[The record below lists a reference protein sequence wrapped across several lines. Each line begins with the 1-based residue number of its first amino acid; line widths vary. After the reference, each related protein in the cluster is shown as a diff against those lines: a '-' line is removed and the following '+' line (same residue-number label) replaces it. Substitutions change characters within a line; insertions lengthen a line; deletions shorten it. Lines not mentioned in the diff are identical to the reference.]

1 MSFHD
6 AKRVDSPEVQRDP
19 WSDLRKLSV
28 YIWDYRGRVA
38 LALACLVLSKLATV
52 GIPLVLR
59 DIIDTLDAHKAGFMF
74 AALMLVAGYG
84 ALRLAASFFNEL
96 RDVLFARVRY
106 GAMHA
111 LSVKVLGHLH
121 ELSLRY
127 HLERRTGNISRDLER
142 GTRSLSSI
150 LNYMVFNILP
160 TAAEFLLVSVILLH
174 QYNWKYT
181 AVIVV
186 TVLAYVTFTLMVT
199 NWRMHFRHEMNALD
213 SEANGRAVDSL
224 LNYET
229 VKYFNNEELEI
240 KAYDKTLSKWA
251 DAGVQSHTSM
261 SMLNF
266 GQGAIVAV
274 GVTAVMFMASTQVGK
289 GELTLGDLVLINSMM
304 LQLFMPLNILGIVY
318 RQLQYSM
325 ADMGHVVELLERQ
338 PEVKDRPGATAL
350 QVRDARVV
358 FDKVSF
364 SYQAERLI
372 LEDVSITVEP
382 GQKLAVVGPSGAGK
396 STLMRLLF
404 RFYDVDSGCICIDD
418 QDIREVTP
426 RSLRKNLGVVPQ
438 DTVLFNNTIAYNIA
452 YAKPDATEE
461 EIRAAARQADLEDFI
476 AQLPDGYETVVG
488 ERGLKLSG
496 GEKQRLAIAR
506 VFLKN
511 PPITILDEATSS
523 LDTHSEK
530 AILGALEKVSSRK
543 TSLVIAHRLST
554 IVDADQIVVLDQ
566 GRVIE
571 QGTHDSLLQENGMYA
586 SLWYMQLQDAEED
599 GPGEG

>member
-1 MSFHD
+1 
-6 AKRVDSPEVQRDP
+6 
-19 WSDLRKLSV
+19 
-28 YIWDYRGRVA
+28 
-38 LALACLVLSKLATV
+38 
-52 GIPLVLR
+52 
-59 DIIDTLDAHKAGFMF
+59 
-74 AALMLVAGYG
+74 
-84 ALRLAASFFNEL
+84 
-96 RDVLFARVRY
+96 
-106 GAMHA
+106 
-111 LSVKVLGHLH
+111 
-121 ELSLRY
+121 
-127 HLERRTGNISRDLER
+127 
-142 GTRSLSSI
+142 
-150 LNYMVFNILP
+150 
-160 TAAEFLLVSVILLH
+160 
-174 QYNWKYT
+174 
-181 AVIVV
+181 
-186 TVLAYVTFTLMVT
+186 
-199 NWRMHFRHEMNALD
+199 FRHEMNALD

-274 GVTAVMFMASTQVGK
+274 GVTAIMFMASTQVGK

-523 LDTHSEK
+523 LDSHSEK

-586 SLWYMQLQDAEED
+586 SLWYMQLQDAEEEE
-599 GPGEG
+599 PGEG